1 MSLTRPL
8 TATGSITTNTPGAG
22 NTVTLSGAHAYD
34 AAAVQITGTW
44 TGTVTF
50 EGSVDGVNFVAMAA
64 TPLIGGATASTAT
77 AVGAWRCN
85 LAGLVAMRV
94 RGSAAMTGAAVVTI
108 VAASIGSGG
117 V

>member
-8 TATGSITTNTPGAG
+8 TATGSITTSTPGAG
-22 NTVTLSGAHAYD
+22 NTVTLTGAHAYD
-34 AAAVQITGTW
+34 AAAAQITGTW

-50 EGSVDGVNFVAMAA
+50 EGSVDGANFVAMAA

-77 AVGAWRCN
+77 ANGAWRCN
-85 LAGLVAMRV
+85 LAGLVAMRL
-94 RGSAAMTGAAVVTI
+94 RGSATITGTAVVTI
-108 VAASIGSGG
+108 VAAALGSGG